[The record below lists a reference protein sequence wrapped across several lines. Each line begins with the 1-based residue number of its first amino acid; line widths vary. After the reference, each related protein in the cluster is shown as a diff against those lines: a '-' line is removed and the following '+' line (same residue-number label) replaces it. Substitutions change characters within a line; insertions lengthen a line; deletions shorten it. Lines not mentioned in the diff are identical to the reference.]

1 MANDLPKIM
10 NYINGELVP
19 PNSKKYIDNIE
30 PATGNTY
37 SLIPDSDVI
46 DVKNAIKSA
55 EKAFKKWSN
64 VSVWGVGVQRATST
78 RAHLRP
84 RVVMLTGRSRHLFY
98 ILVVS
103 SFMLATLYKYAS

>member
-46 DVKNAIKSA
+46 DVKNAIK
-55 EKAFKKWSN
+55 
-64 VSVWGVGVQRATST
+64 
-78 RAHLRP
+78 
-84 RVVMLTGRSRHLFY
+84 
-98 ILVVS
+98 
-103 SFMLATLYKYAS
+103 